1 VLEPSIDLGRLAE
14 KHELTGGTIMNVVR
28 YSSLKALSRN
38 EFVIQLQDMEEG
50 IRREFLKEGR
60 TG

>member
-1 VLEPSIDLGRLAE
+1 
-14 KHELTGGTIMNVVR
+14 MNVVR
-28 YSSLKALSRN
+28 YSSLKALGRN
-38 EFVIQLQDMEEG
+38 DSVIQLQDMEEG